1 MIAEEHMSTMVSYW
15 RILALS
21 SLLVVLISPFSLAD
35 YQDVHPCDKV
45 AAHPQDKQRWGE
57 GVDDKSVA
65 PALAI
70 SRCTTAVKEH
80 PDTPR
85 FHFQLGR
92 ALWTAQRYKEA
103 VSHFSQAG
111 EMNYVAAF
119 AYLGDA
125 YRDGVGGVRAD
136 QARSMKF
143 YQAAADGGFE
153 HAQGMLSAALGEAK
167 KNTFTTEGFL
177 EPEII
182 QGLYTGD
189 FSLFPTEY
197 EKWFINVYLNAF
209 SNTFSGEVKFA
220 DIRSENQSACGLL
233 YDPEIKQI
241 AVNRTM
247 SDHPSLKGSSD
258 PTQQGAKL
266 MGDMFKALLQAR
278 EPGGMQN
285 LMNYNKLDGGMALQ
299 TLKAKAE
306 RDALNVISRYGCDS
320 PVAKQVYGN
329 IKPYFLG
336 KVSRAPIT
344 NPQLTES
351 LTRGCYDFAR
361 QGGGGEADR
370 QQKCTCATNAILKSG
385 IPEDEQE
392 LLSASFTQKRLSRLQ
407 NKYPRLSENMSSCSM
422 RF

>member
-1 MIAEEHMSTMVSYW
+1 MPITVSYW
-15 RILALS
+15 KILVLAAF
-21 SLLVVLISPFSLAD
+21 LVVLNPLLSLAD

-70 SRCTTAVKEH
+70 SRCTAAVKEH
-80 PDTPR
+80 PSTAR

-92 ALWTAQRYKEA
+92 ALWIAQRYKEA
-103 VSHFSQAG
+103 VSHLSQAG
-111 EMNYVAAF
+111 EMNYAAAF

-125 YRDGVGGVRAD
+125 YRDGIGGVRTD
-136 QARSMKF
+136 QARSIKF

-153 HAQGMLSAALGEAK
+153 DARGMLSAALGEAK
-167 KNTFTTEGFL
+167 QNTFTTEGFL
-177 EPEII
+177 EPEIVE
-182 QGLYTGD
+182 GLYTGD
-189 FSLFPTEY
+189 FSLFPAKY
-197 EKWFINVYLNAF
+197 EKWFIDSYLNEF
-209 SNTFSGEVKFA
+209 SNAFSGEVKFA

-233 YDPEIKQI
+233 YDPEIPQI
-241 AVNRTM
+241 AVNRLLH
-247 SDHPSLKGSSD
+247 DHPSFRGSND
-258 PTQQGAKL
+258 PMVQGANIW
-266 MGDMFKALLQAR
+266 GEFFKTMLEMQK
-278 EPGGMQN
+278 PGGA
-285 LMNYNKLDGGMALQ
+285 LAAMNNNKLDGGMALQ
-299 TLKAKAE
+299 TLKKKAQ
-306 RDALNVISRYGCDS
+306 RDALNVISAYGCDS
-320 PVAKQVYGN
+320 SVAKQVYGN
-329 IKPYFLG
+329 IKPYLLG

-351 LTRGCYDFAR
+351 LTRGCYDFSR
-361 QGGGGEADR
+361 QSGGNEADR
-370 QQKCTCATNAILKSG
+370 QKNCTCATNAILKSG